1 MQCQICG
8 KETHGDICRKCFRE
22 LNMDNRLKDISNEY
36 YNRGLKKAQVR
47 DISGALKELEKII
60 AYYKNNY
67 YARNLAGLC
76 YRELGMF
83 GEASKNWFL
92 SRYNEFPDNKVQD
105 YIDQIGVELS
115 DNKGLVKSIEL
126 YNEALEKIRN
136 KELASTYHLLV
147 EATEL
152 NENFVPAYNLLI
164 LVHIIQR
171 QYDKAIPLIDKVL
184 SIDVKNEKALYYY
197 TLATK
202 NKFRPTQNLNN
213 RLPQAETEIRTIE
226 VLDKKKLGLAIFGAI
241 ALTAVACFGVFSMI
255 GQSSGDYDELNAK
268 YQESLNTSKSA
279 AEEYANNLSEKDTE
293 INTLNTE
300 KMELQSQLEG
310 FKSVE
315 NLALGK
321 SLYDERKYV
330 ESAAKLYV
338 VDTAFLN
345 AEEQEIY
352 NRIAE
357 DTFKRAIT
365 ELTNSGIEK
374 LNAGDFADSKSELQT
389 AYLYSAKVTLSDSD
403 VAEIIYNLALAN
415 EALEDKTQAIEY
427 YNILLEKYPD
437 YARDS
442 EERLANLS

>member
-8 KETHGDICRKCFRE
+8 REANGDICKKCFRE
-22 LNMDNRLKDISNEY
+22 LNMDNRLKDISNEF
-36 YNRGLKKAQVR
+36 YNRGLKKALVK
-47 DISGALKELEKII
+47 DITGALKELEKSI
-60 AYYKNNY
+60 AYDKNNY

-76 YRELGMF
+76 YREIGMY

-105 YIDQIGVELS
+105 YIDEIGVELS

-152 NENFVPAYNLLI
+152 NDRFVPAYNLLI
-164 LVHIIQR
+164 LVHLIQR

-184 SIDVKNEKALYYY
+184 AIDVKNEKALYYY

-202 NKFRPTQNLNN
+202 NKFRPTQNPIN
-213 RLPQAETEIRTIE
+213 RLPQTETEVRTVE
-226 VLDKKKLGLAIFGAI
+226 VLDKKKLVAAIFGAVVI
-241 ALTAVACFGVFSMI
+241 TAAICFGAFRLV
-255 GQSSGDYDELNAK
+255 GQSAGDYDELNAK
-268 YQESLNTSKSA
+268 YQEALNTSKST
-279 AEEYANNLSEKDTE
+279 AEEYANTLSEKDTE

-300 KMELQSQLEG
+300 KAELESQVEG
-310 FKSVE
+310 FKSIE
-315 NLALGK
+315 NLALAK
-321 SLYDERKYV
+321 TLYDEKKYV

-338 VDTAFLN
+338 VDSAYLST
-345 AEEQEIY
+345 EEQEIY

-365 ELTNSGIEK
+365 ELSNSGIEK
-374 LNAGDFADSKSELQT
+374 LNSGDFADSKSELQT
-389 AYLYSAKVTLSDSD
+389 AYLYSSKVSIPDKD
-403 VAEIIYNLALAN
+403 VAEIIYNLALAC
-415 EALEDKTQAIEY
+415 EALDDKTQAVEY
-427 YNILLEKYPD
+427 YNLLLEKYPD
-437 YARDS
+437 YAKDS
-442 EERLANLS
+442 EEKIAALS